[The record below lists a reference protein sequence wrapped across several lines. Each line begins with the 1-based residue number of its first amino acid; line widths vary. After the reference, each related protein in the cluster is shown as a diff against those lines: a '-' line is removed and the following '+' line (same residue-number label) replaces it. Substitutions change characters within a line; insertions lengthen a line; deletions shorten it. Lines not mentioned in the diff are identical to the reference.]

1 MPEFQAIL
9 FDFDGVLLDTEP
21 VHWACWAEELAG
33 LGITLTWDFYQRNCI
48 GIDDRDMLRMIAS
61 QSDPPRDWRELF
73 ALYPA
78 KKELFRAR
86 MAQPPFDPALPALL
100 ASLHQHYRLAVVSSS
115 PCAEIDPLLVAG
127 GLRAHFDTVVGGEQ
141 VEHHKPAPEPYL
153 LAVTR
158 LGVTRR
164 WCWRIRP
171 QASRA
176 PERPASKCCRCS
188 IRGMCRGCCGRGW
201 VNSNDLGCVPRA
213 ALFECY
219 AAQAHDGD
227 QQQNRARLGSLNDR
241 DVVQQPVIV
250 VLPK

>member
-115 PCAEIDPLLVAG
+115 SCAEIDPLLVAG

-158 LGVTRR
+158 LGVT
-164 WCWRIRP
+164 
-171 QASRA
+171 QALVLEDSA
-176 PERPASKCCRCS
+176 AGIASA
-188 IRGMCRGCCGRGW
+188 
-201 VNSNDLGCVPRA
+201 RA
-213 ALFECY
+213 AGFEVLPV
-219 AAQAHDGD
+219 QHPGD
-227 QQQNRARLGSLNDR
+227 VPGLLRTRLGEF
-241 DVVQQPVIV
+241 
-250 VLPK
+250 